1 MKEKATK
8 MHFLVL
14 KLSKPEIFLQK
25 QDFYV
30 LDERNKQNWQP
41 LITQMGRA
49 MKKIVL
55 KRGEAWLK
63 QGNFTQ
69 SYICLFLER
78 KTRLAQSRSS

>member
-8 MHFLVL
+8 MHFFVL
-14 KLSKPEIFLQK
+14 KLSKPEIFFQK

-30 LDERNKQNWQP
+30 LDERNKQTWQP

-55 KRGEAWLK
+55 KRGEA
-63 QGNFTQ
+63 
-69 SYICLFLER
+69 
-78 KTRLAQSRSS
+78 